1 MDVLSDVVT
10 VARTGRPRSARV
22 RWHAPWAQEFA
33 AVPGAL
39 AFQLVLEGRCWLLR
53 PDAAP
58 LRLERGD
65 VLFLPRG
72 SGHVLADS
80 PTASDVAPAC
90 TPDSF
95 PTGTGPTGTS
105 PADTAL
111 VAADRVDRLG
121 LDGPATV
128 LLCGAY
134 RTDPSRT
141 HPLLHT
147 LPELL
152 HLPSA
157 PADHPELHAA
167 VGLLAAE
174 ANGPRLGTDAIVPAL
189 LDTLLVYLLRR
200 CFTDPAVRNSGDAP
214 NSPAGTADWAA
225 ALGDPALA
233 AALHALHTAP
243 GEPWTVAGL
252 AARAGL
258 SRAAFARRFAATV
271 GLPPLR
277 YLTWWRMTSAARLL
291 RETDAPLRTV
301 AAHLGYTSEFAFATA
316 FKRAHGRPPGAY
328 RRSPSGLFAEG
339 I

>member
-53 PDAAP
+53 PDTAP

-72 SGHVLADS
+72 GGHVLADS
-80 PTASDVAPAC
+80 PTVSEVAPAC

-95 PTGTGPTGTS
+95 P
-105 PADTAL
+105 ADTAP

-174 ANGPRLGTDAIVPAL
+174 ANGPQLGTDAIVPAL

-200 CFTDPAVRNSGDAP
+200 CFTDPAVRTGRNTRDAR
-214 NSPAGTADWAA
+214 NSPEGTADWAT
-225 ALGDPALA
+225 ALGDP
-233 AALHALHTAP
+233 ALHALHTAP

-277 YLTWWRMTSAARLL
+277 YLTWWRMASAARML

-301 AAHLGYTSEFAFATA
+301 AARLGYTSEFAFAAA

-328 RRSPSGLFAEG
+328 RRSPSDLSTGVG
-339 I
+339 

>member
-1 MDVLSDVVT
+1 MDVLSDVIT

-33 AVPGAL
+33 AVPGSL
-39 AFQLVLEGRCWLLR
+39 AFQMVLEGHCWLLR

-80 PTASDVAPAC
+80 PAASGAAPAC
-90 TPDSF
+90 APDEF
-95 PTGTGPTGTS
+95 
-105 PADTAL
+105 PADTVP
-111 VAADRVDRLG
+111 VAVDRVDRLG

-141 HPLLHT
+141 HPLLHS

-152 HLPSA
+152 HLPSD
-157 PADHPELHAA
+157 PAEHPELHAA
-167 VGLLAAE
+167 VSLLAAE
-174 ANGPRLGTDAIVPAL
+174 TSGPRLGTDAIVPAL
-189 LDTLLVYLLRR
+189 LDTLLVHLLRR
-200 CFTDPAVRNSGDAP
+200 CLTDPAARNLRDPRG
-214 NSPAGTADWAA
+214 GTADWAA

-277 YLTWWRMTSAARLL
+277 YLTWWRMADAARLL

-301 AAHLGYTSEFAFATA
+301 AARLGYTSEFAFAAA
-316 FKRAHGRPPGAY
+316 FKRAHGRAPGVY
-328 RRSPSGLFAEG
+328 RRSPSGLPSEG
-339 I
+339 S